1 MMVPSLVAIVATFA
15 TSVHYTTAQS
25 TLSTVLS
32 SRGDL
37 DSFNELLDA
46 SGFSSTLFRSVG
58 FDGTVFAPNDDAF
71 QDFSTSLFSS
81 LLDSEWADHAICFAA
96 YHTVE
101 GTFLANN
108 LTDGATLPTIDG
120 DTLMVSGANPTKIN
134 GANIVEEDIIASNG
148 VSHILDAVLMPD
160 CVTTDMYQLLNST
173 DDYSVIADLIAKADL
188 VDMISTTAP
197 ITLFAP
203 KNQAWQNMG
212 ERFIESLSDPE
223 NLVFLRAFLMN
234 HVISGNWYESRLDSD
249 ESFTLQTTLGTT
261 AFFYNNTMTHNITN
275 SEIIGT
281 DWLASNGV
289 IHDVS
294 PVVILAA
301 VADILL
307 NAQLVTDSISFSN
320 FTAVL
325 MQANFFDALFLDSLN
340 APRTTTVFAPTDEA
354 FAMFSNETITKL
366 LDPAWSFHLRELLR
380 YHLVDGTINGEE
392 LGMLETVT
400 TLTNFNLTVTAGLN
414 LLMVNN
420 ATIVYP
426 DLVAYNGII
435 HGINQVLIPT
445 ALTLTILDQLEADP
459 QFSTFLS
466 FLQVSDNISQV
477 LKGVGPMT
485 LFIPTNSAFELFDST
500 VDSSSFSPDDIE
512 MILEYHVDLSNVLL
526 NELEN
531 NTSIETMNGQNVT
544 MSART
549 IEDSGSEEDVL
560 FINDAEVLDGG
571 LASNGVV
578 YVLSKVLLPELPT
591 QIPTL
596 SPAPTIEGYIAP
608 SNAPSSK
615 PVMSRWPQMPSTAT
629 DSPPTSSATLAL
641 WHLSVSIVGCS
652 AIFVAVL
659 EWV

>member
-1 MMVPSLVAIVATFA
+1 MVPSLVAIVATFA

-380 YHLVDGTINGEE
+380 YHLVDGMINGEE
-392 LGMLETVT
+392 LGMLEAVT
-400 TLTNFNLTVTAGLN
+400 TLTNFNLTVTAGRN
-414 LLMVNN
+414 VLMVNN

-426 DLVAYNGII
+426 DLVTYNGII

-477 LKGVGPMT
+477 LKSVGPMT

-500 VDSSSFSPDDIE
+500 VDSSSFSPDDVE
-512 MILEYHVDLSNVLL
+512 MILEYHVALSNVLL